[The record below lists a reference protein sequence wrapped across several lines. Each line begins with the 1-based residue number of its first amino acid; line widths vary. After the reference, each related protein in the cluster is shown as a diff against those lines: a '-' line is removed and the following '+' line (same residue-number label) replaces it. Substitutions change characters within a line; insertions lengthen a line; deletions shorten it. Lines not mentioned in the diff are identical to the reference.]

1 MVTFIAL
8 AIGFALIIKTVR
20 SVHNH
25 IIEHV
30 DRLSK
35 RLERVVDMSV
45 QDSINAVVAQLGKAK
60 GEIVAKIA
68 DVQAQLDAASVP
80 AEQVDLSALTAAAQ
94 ALDDIVADVPV
105 DEPVVEPVADEV
117 VVVDEPVAEEVVS
130 DEVAVVDGPVEE
142 EVVVEGN
149 PEG

>member
-35 RLERVVDMSV
+35 RLEKVVEMSV
-45 QDSINAVVAQLGKAK
+45 QDSVNAVVAQLGKAK
-60 GEIVAKIA
+60 SEIVAKIA

-80 AEQVDLSALTAAAQ
+80 VEQVDLSALTAAAQ
-94 ALDDIVADVPV
+94 ALDDIVPDVV
-105 DEPVVEPVADEV
+105 EPVVEPVV
-117 VVVDEPVAEEVVS
+117 
-130 DEVAVVDGPVEE
+130 E
-142 EVVVEGN
+142 EVVVEEPPVVEEVVVEEVAVEEAVEEN
-149 PEG
+149 PEV